1 MVGPFVE
8 DFKKAIK
15 NRRFG
20 SKKD

>member
-20 SKKD
+20 SKTD